1 MKRILMLF
9 TAMAITL
16 VVASGVTLAVNK
28 IGTNGPDTLKGTNK
42 ADNLLGKGGN
52 DVLFGLDGRDNL
64 LGGEGKDWLLG
75 GREAQSLGGDK
86 NLGGGPGNDGI
97 VGEQGS
103 DNALG
108 ERGND
113 YMVDGDLRESSHDD
127 FSGGPGND
135 VLWVSH
141 VPAFKDVVVCGEGF
155 DLVGADPKD
164 MVAPECE
171 RVVIIRNAAQDEEFF
186 ESIPQSFLE
195 GLAPFPEF
203 PE

>member
-1 MKRILMLF
+1 MRRVILLL
-9 TAMAITL
+9 AVMAATL
-16 VVASGVTLAVNK
+16 VVVSGVAWALNK
-28 IGTNGPDTLKGTNK
+28 IGTNGSDTLKGTNK

-52 DVLFGLDGRDNL
+52 DALFGLGGSDKL

-75 GREAQSLGGDK
+75 GRRAQSLGGDK
-86 NLGGGPGNDGI
+86 NLLGGSGNDGI

-103 DNALG
+103 DDALG
-108 ERGND
+108 EEGND
-113 YMVDGDLRESSHDD
+113 YMVDGDIRESSHDN
-127 FSGGPGND
+127 FSGGAGND

-164 MVAPECE
+164 EVAPECE